1 MYNLM
6 LKYPQV
12 RESVAALT
20 NRQQNS
26 FKLIKDIEINMLN
39 YLVYPLPHL
48 HFDINLSLKLILV
61 S

>member
-1 MYNLM
+1 M